1 MTQRYTREQLFERN
15 NVLVNKRDEER
26 EKEEIER
33 KIRKLKDNEEDMLI
47 ALKKFDDDMAMQ
59 INRQKREIERV
70 KERIQDLKQEVRVE
84 KSTIRYLIIL
94 PIMIV
99 IYGKIYIKL
108 LSNIEFLTQLNFTRS
123 IDTKVKTH
131 QTERKNFISAK
142 YSPNYYYNDK
152 RSKDTASDDSKDFFE
167 KQRERKIKA
176 VESELKSLEERLT
189 ETQRD
194 YDSDRKRKLDE
205 LKELQHQTRVQAS
218 EIREDYEEKKRA
230 RRQAERDEE
239 DKQR

>member
-84 KSTIRYLIIL
+84 KSTIRHLILL
-94 PIMIV
+94 PIMIL
-99 IYGKIYIKL
+99 IYGQIY
-108 LSNIEFLTQLNFTRS
+108 N
-123 IDTKVKTH
+123 
-131 QTERKNFISAK
+131 
-142 YSPNYYYNDK
+142 
-152 RSKDTASDDSKDFFE
+152 
-167 KQRERKIKA
+167 
-176 VESELKSLEERLT
+176 
-189 ETQRD
+189 
-194 YDSDRKRKLDE
+194 
-205 LKELQHQTRVQAS
+205 
-218 EIREDYEEKKRA
+218 
-230 RRQAERDEE
+230 
-239 DKQR
+239 

>member
-1 MTQRYTREQLFERN
+1 MDKY
-15 NVLVNKRDEER
+15 
-26 EKEEIER
+26 
-33 KIRKLKDNEEDMLI
+33 
-47 ALKKFDDDMAMQ
+47 
-59 INRQKREIERV
+59 
-70 KERIQDLKQEVRVE
+70 
-84 KSTIRYLIIL
+84 IIK
-94 PIMIV
+94 PP
-99 IYGKIYIKL
+99 
-108 LSNIEFLTQLNFTRS
+108 SNIEFLTQLNFTRS

-176 VESELKSLEERLT
+176 VESELKSLEERLS

-205 LKELQHQTRVQAS
+205 LKELQHQTRVQAG

-230 RRQAERDEE
+230 RRQAERNEE